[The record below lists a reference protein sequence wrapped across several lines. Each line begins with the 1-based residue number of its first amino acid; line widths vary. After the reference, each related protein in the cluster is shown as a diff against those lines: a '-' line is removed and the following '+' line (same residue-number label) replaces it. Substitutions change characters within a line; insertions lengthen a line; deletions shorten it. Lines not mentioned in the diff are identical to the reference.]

1 MSFTEQATA
10 TLAAANERASY
21 IRAAL
26 QQAAMD
32 IEENAAQVS
41 MVSTEA
47 QTLTEVST
55 MYRQAMDQLEQVKGL
70 IEHASTATETYAAS
84 LLS

>member
-21 IRAAL
+21 IRGAL
-26 QQAAMD
+26 AQASMD
-32 IEENAAQVS
+32 IQENAAQIG
-41 MVSTEA
+41 MVSDEA
-47 QTLTEVST
+47 QTLSEVSAI
-55 MYRQAMDQLEQVKGL
+55 YRQAMDQLSQVQGL